1 MKLEY
6 ITKPEFDFVKD
17 NLVDW
22 FYKKLKKDPD
32 TIFQF
37 SSDLTKEDRNFI
49 YQNSDN
55 FIIEKSKVLEI
66 DNFEKIE
73 SDHIKN
79 ENEKIVN
86 NNNGEKTEESNE
98 IKYEIIMRAG
108 RKYYNKLQRYP
119 IQNMGVINVIES
131 KIDFQMKLLSTIF
144 VMNSFMLFYML
155 GK

>member
-6 ITKPEFDFVKD
+6 ITKQEFDFLKD
-17 NLVDW
+17 NLVEW
-22 FYKKLKKDPD
+22 FHKKLIKDPD

-37 SSDLTKEDRNFI
+37 SCDLTKEDRNYI

-73 SDHIKN
+73 SN
-79 ENEKIVN
+79 ESKSEASISNK
-86 NNNGEKTEESNE
+86 KTDEPDEPE

-108 RKYYNKLQRYP
+108 RKYHNKLQRYP
-119 IQNMGVINVIES
+119 IQNMGVINIINTKMDIQNIMIVS
-131 KIDFQMKLLSTIF
+131 IF
-144 VMNSFMLFYML
+144 FMNSVMFLQTL
-155 GK
+155 NKA

>member
-6 ITKPEFDFVKD
+6 ITKPEFDFLKD

-22 FYKKLKKDPD
+22 FNKKLQKEPD

-37 SSDLTKEDRNFI
+37 SSDLTKEDRNYI

-66 DNFEKIE
+66 DNFEKN
-73 SDHIKN
+73 KNN
-79 ENEKIVN
+79 ENN
-86 NNNGEKTEESNE
+86 EEFVETDEQE

-108 RKYYNKLQRYP
+108 RKYQNKLQRYP
-119 IQNMGVINVIES
+119 IQNMGIINIINH
-131 KIDFQMKLLSTIF
+131 KINLNTTILSSIF
-144 VMNSFMLFYML
+144 IMNSVMFFHIIN
-155 GK
+155 KA